1 MFVAEDKSVGLADS
15 VKCLGAGEVMSIDD
29 VADAGEVFVEQT
41 SSVVLR
47 EA

>member
-1 MFVAEDKSVGLADS
+1 MFVAENESVGLSDS
-15 VKCLGAGEVMSIDD
+15 VKCMGAGEVMSIDD
-29 VADAGEVFVEQT
+29 VADAGEVFLEQT